1 MRKNIKTRIIF
12 ILIVVGLCVLS
23 FYPPQKKIKLGLDL
37 KGGSHLVLEVNVDE
51 SVKAELSQLRD
62 SIAAELNDKSIPFDN
77 VRLKPDLT
85 IEITANREERAAIKT
100 IVDKNF
106 PVLDFKV
113 EPGSPS
119 RFLLVPKQAYIR
131 DIKEKTMRQT
141 LNTLR
146 NRVDAF
152 GVEEPTIE
160 RQGIGGNRIVL
171 ELPGV
176 DDPERIKERLKT
188 VAQLEWKEVVAGPFP
203 SKEAALSAYG
213 GKVPEG
219 MELLSY
225 TPRRGMQTGKTEYY
239 LLKKRPI
246 VSGKDLKNARRGTDE
261 NGFPAVDFSLSPEGG
276 RKFARFT
283 EKHLGDLVAIVLDN
297 EIQSVPV
304 VKTRVGS
311 RGQITGNFTQQEAQD
326 LALLLRA
333 GALPASMRYIEERT
347 VGPSLGW
354 DSIRKGVIAAIIGL
368 LAVLIFMPIYYK
380 WAGLNADV
388 ALILNMVIILG
399 VLAYFRATLTLP
411 GIAGLILTIGMSV
424 DANVL
429 IFERIREELRLGK
442 TVRSAVDV
450 GFNKAFWTIFDANL
464 TTLIAALFLF
474 QFGTGPIKGFAVTLS
489 IGIIASM
496 FTAIY
501 VSRTIFEIIL
511 QTKGRRIEKLSI

>member
-23 FYPPQKKIKLGLDL
+23 FYPP
-37 KGGSHLVLEVNVDE
+37 HLVLEVNVDE

-106 PVLDFKV
+106 PVLDF
-113 EPGSPS
+113 
-119 RFLLVPKQAYIR
+119 R

-213 GKVPEG
+213 GKVPEE

-283 EKHLGDLVAIVLDN
+283 EKH
-297 EIQSVPV
+297 
-304 VKTRVGS
+304 
-311 RGQITGNFTQQEAQD
+311 QEAQD